1 MNEETLSRASQANLF
16 LDRMRDSG
24 ARVKLSILDRLLDDA
39 PEMERDRPLSATE
52 ALTVLRRAVRRDLEA
67 LLNARRRLFT
77 IPRTY
82 PELLASSFA
91 FGLPDYTAGAM
102 NELAAREV
110 LRREIERCIKLFE
123 PRLVN
128 VAVSLV
134 PRKDELD
141 TTLQLRIEALLQADP
156 APEPI
161 SFDTIV
167 NAATAEIEV
176 SGGSIG

>member
-1 MNEETLSRASQANLF
+1 MSEETINRAAASNVF

-24 ARVKLSILDRLLDDA
+24 MRVKLSVLDRLLDDA
-39 PEMERDRPLSATE
+39 PEMERDRPLSATD

-67 LLNARRRLFT
+67 LLNARRRFFS
-77 IPRTY
+77 IPKVY
-82 PELLASSFA
+82 AELQASSLS

-102 NELAAREV
+102 NEEGSRET
-110 LRREIERCIKLFE
+110 LRKEIERCIRLFE
-123 PRLVN
+123 PRLVQVT
-128 VAVSLV
+128 VALV

-141 TTLQLRIEALLQADP
+141 TTLQLKIDALLHADP

-176 SGGSIG
+176 TGASGG

>member
-1 MNEETLSRASQANLF
+1 
-16 LDRMRDSG
+16 
-24 ARVKLSILDRLLDDA
+24 
-39 PEMERDRPLSATE
+39 MERDRPLSATD

-67 LLNARRRLFT
+67 LLNGRRRFFS
-77 IPRTY
+77 IPKAFA
-82 PELLASSFA
+82 ELQSSSLS

-102 NELAAREV
+102 NEGASREA
-110 LRREIERCIKLFE
+110 LRSEIERCIRLFE
-123 PRLVN
+123 PRLVQ
-128 VAVSLV
+128 VSVTLM

-141 TTLQLRIEALLQADP
+141 TTLQLKIDALLHADP

-161 SFDTIV
+161 SFDTVV

>member
-77 IPRTY
+77 IPRAY

-141 TTLQLRIEALLQADP
+141 TTLQLRIEALLHADP

>member
-1 MNEETLSRASQANLF
+1 MSDETINRAAAANIF

-24 ARVKLSILDRLLDDA
+24 ARVKLSVLDRLLDDA
-39 PEMERDRPLSATE
+39 PEMERDRPLSATD

-67 LLNARRRLFT
+67 LLNARRRFFS
-77 IPRTY
+77 IPRVFS
-82 PELLASSFA
+82 ELASSSFS
-91 FGLPDYTAGAM
+91 FGLPDYTAGSM
-102 NELAAREV
+102 NEEASREV

-123 PRLVN
+123 PRLVH
-128 VAVSLV
+128 VAVTLV

-141 TTLQLRIEALLQADP
+141 ATLQLRIEALLHADP

-167 NAATAEIEV
+167 NAATSEIEV
-176 SGGSIG
+176 SGGLIG

>member
-1 MNEETLSRASQANLF
+1 MSEETINRAAASNVF

-24 ARVKLSILDRLLDDA
+24 MRVKLSVLDRLLDDA
-39 PEMERDRPLSATE
+39 PEMERDRPLSATD

-67 LLNARRRLFT
+67 LLNARRRFFT
-77 IPRTY
+77 IPKAFG
-82 PELLASSFA
+82 ELQNSSLS

-102 NELAAREV
+102 NEETSREL
-110 LRREIERCIKLFE
+110 LRKEIERCIRLFE
-123 PRLVN
+123 PRLVQ
-128 VAVSLV
+128 VTVSLV

-141 TTLQLRIEALLQADP
+141 TTLQLKIDALLHADP

-176 SGGSIG
+176 TGGQLG